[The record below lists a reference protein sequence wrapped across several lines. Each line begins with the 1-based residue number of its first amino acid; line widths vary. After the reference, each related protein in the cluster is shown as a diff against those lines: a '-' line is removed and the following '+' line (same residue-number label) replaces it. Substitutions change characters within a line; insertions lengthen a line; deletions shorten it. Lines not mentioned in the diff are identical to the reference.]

1 MPLFVQGAGLD
12 WLWTLPIDDIMS
24 ERILYQFPISHY
36 CEKTRWQLDHKGL
49 DYQSRN
55 LLPGPHRL
63 RTRLM
68 ARIDTLPILRDG
80 GRTVGDSTR
89 IAYYLEKYYPQRSL
103 LPVEPGQR
111 ARVIELEQQFDKL
124 GVDVR
129 RWLYGRIIDRPE
141 VMQAM
146 LDPYGLPGVVQSV
159 LTPLTREGVRRLYR
173 IEPKAVMRAGQRL
186 EDGLQLL
193 EALLEKGDGRYLIG
207 ETLTLADVA
216 AASLL
221 APLMSPTGT
230 PWDIFHENTLPPAL
244 QTELQ
249 KLRER
254 PVGRWVLARYAE
266 DR

>member
-1 MPLFVQGAGLD
+1 MPMCAPQAGLD
-12 WLWTLPIDDIMS
+12 WPLSWPIDDIMTD
-24 ERILYQFPISHY
+24 RILYQFPISHY
-36 CEKTRWQLDHKGL
+36 CEKTRWQLDYKGL
-49 DYQSRN
+49 DFRVKN

-80 GRTVGDSTR
+80 RRTVGDSTK
-89 IAYYLEKYYPQRSL
+89 IAYYLEKHYPQRSL
-103 LPVEPGQR
+103 LPATPDQR
-111 ARVIELEQQFDKL
+111 ALVIELEQKFDRL

-129 RWLYGRIIDRPE
+129 RWLYGQIIDRPE

-159 LTPLTREGVRRLYR
+159 LSPVTREGVRRLYR
-173 IEPKAVMRAGQRL
+173 IEPKAVMRSEQRL
-186 EDGLQLL
+186 EEGLQLL
-193 EALLEKGDGRYLIG
+193 EQTLKKGSGKYLVG
-207 ETLTLADVA
+207 ERLSLADVA

-221 APLMSPTGT
+221 APLLSPEGT
-230 PWDIFHENTLPPAL
+230 PWDIFDESTLKPAL
-244 QTELQ
+244 QVQLQ

-254 PVGRWVLARYAE
+254 PAGQWVLARYAG

>member
-1 MPLFVQGAGLD
+1 MFAGEAGLD
-12 WLWTLPIDDIMS
+12 LSQSWQIDDIMTD
-24 ERILYQFPISHY
+24 RILYQFPISHY
-36 CEKTRWQLDHKGL
+36 CEKSRWQLDFKGL
-49 DYQSRN
+49 DYQEKN

-63 RTRLM
+63 RTRWM

-80 GRTVGDSTR
+80 RRTVGDSTK

-103 LPVEPGQR
+103 LPVAPDQR
-111 ARVIELEQQFDKL
+111 ARVIELEQKFDRL

-129 RWLYGRIIDRPE
+129 RWLYGQIIDRPE

-146 LDPYGLPGVVQSV
+146 LNPYGLPGVVQSV

-186 EDGLQLL
+186 EEGLLLL
-193 EALLEKGDGRYLIG
+193 EEQLKKGSGRYLVG
-207 ETLTLADVA
+207 DQLTLADIA

-221 APLMSPTGT
+221 APLLSPAGT
-230 PWDIFHENTLPPAL
+230 PWDIFDESTLPSAL
-244 QTELQ
+244 QSELQ

-254 PVGRWVLARYAE
+254 PAGQWVLARYAE

>member
-1 MPLFVQGAGLD
+1 MTD
-12 WLWTLPIDDIMS
+12 
-24 ERILYQFPISHY
+24 RILYQFPISHY

-49 DYQSRN
+49 DYQIRN

-68 ARIDTLPILRDG
+68 ARIDTLPILRDDR
-80 GRTVGDSTR
+80 RTVGDSTK

-103 LPVEPGQR
+103 LPAAPDQR
-111 ARVIELEQQFDKL
+111 ARVIELEQQFDRL

-129 RWLYGRIIDRPE
+129 RWLYGQIIDRPE

-146 LDPYGLPGVVQSV
+146 LNPYGLPGVVQSV

-173 IEPKAVMRAGQRL
+173 IEPKAVMRSEQRL
-186 EDGLQLL
+186 EEGLQLL
-193 EALLEKGDGRYLIG
+193 EQILAKGKGDYLVG
-207 ETLTLADVA
+207 DQLTLADVA

-221 APLMSPTGT
+221 APLLSPAGT
-230 PWDIFHENTLPPAL
+230 PWDIIDENSHPPAL
-244 QTELQ
+244 QVQLQ

-254 PVGRWVLARYAE
+254 PAGQWVMARYAG